1 MTLNFDQWV
10 DRSHSDSVKW
20 NKYKNQDV
28 IPLWVA
34 DTDFTSPPEVIAEL
48 QQRVAEGVFGYG
60 FTPPEL
66 IELFIERANKRY
78 QWNIKPEWIVSLPGL
93 VCGLNV
99 AVRATVG
106 LSKTG
111 AQESSLLPSPIYPP
125 FIQAA
130 QSEGRHSKNIPVK
143 EVDQRWVA
151 DFASPEL
158 TLDGSERL
166 LMLCNPYNPG
176 GTVYRREE
184 LMQQW
189 AFAQQHDLVVCS
201 DEIHCDLLL
210 DPRAKHIPFAS
221 LNEDAAQRSITLMSP
236 SKTFNL
242 AGLGA
247 SMAIIPNAELRKK
260 FEKNAEGIV
269 PHVNILAYVAAL
281 AAYKHGDA
289 WLASQLAYLR
299 DNQQLATQRINAMP
313 GLKMLPIEGTY
324 LGWIDASALPLDN
337 PYRFF
342 VNAGVGF
349 TSGRDFGAPKFVRIN
364 LGCQRAL
371 LEKALVRMEQAL
383 ATLDV

>member
-20 NKYKNQDV
+20 NKYKDQDV

-34 DTDFTSPPEVIAEL
+34 DTDFTSPPQVIAEL

-66 IELFIERANKRY
+66 IALFVQRMSDRY
-78 QWNIKPEWIVSLPGL
+78 QWDIKPEWIVSLPGL

-99 AVRATVG
+99 AVRANT
-106 LSKTG
+106 TPD
-111 AQESSLLPSPIYPP
+111 ETSLLPSPIYPP
-125 FIQAA
+125 FIEAA
-130 QSEGRHSKNIPVK
+130 QSEGRRFKNIPVK
-143 EVDQRWVA
+143 AQQQRWVA
-151 DFASPEL
+151 DFSDISQQ
-158 TLDGSERL
+158 LDGSERL

-176 GTVYRREE
+176 GTVYRHEE
-184 LMQQW
+184 LLQQQ
-189 AFAQQHDLVVCS
+189 AFAQAHNLVVCS

-210 DPRAKHIPFAS
+210 EPGLHHIPFAS

-247 SMAIIPNAELRKK
+247 SMAIIPNAALRRK
-260 FEKNAEGIV
+260 FKDTARGIV
-269 PHVNILAYVAAL
+269 PHVNILAYVAAT
-281 AAYKHGDA
+281 AAYRDGA
-289 WLASQLAYLR
+289 TWLEAQLDYLR
-299 DNQQLATQRINAMP
+299 ENRALVTRRVNAMP
-313 GLKMLPIEGTY
+313 GLRMLPIEGTY
-324 LGWIDASALPLDN
+324 LGWIDASVLPVED

-342 VNAGVGF
+342 VEAGVGF
-349 TSGRDFGAPKFVRIN
+349 TSGADFGNAKFVRIN

-371 LEKALVRMEQAL
+371 LEQAMERMDNAL
-383 ATLDV
+383 ASLNR

>member
-34 DTDFTSPPEVIAEL
+34 DTDFASPPEVVAEL

-99 AVRATVG
+99 AVRATV
-106 LSKTG
+106 SQHQT
-111 AQESSLLPSPIYPP
+111 SLLPSPIYPP

-130 QSEGRHSKNIPVK
+130 ESEGRQYKSIPVR

-151 DFASPEL
+151 DFHSPEL
-158 TLDGSERL
+158 KMDGGERL

-176 GTVYRREE
+176 GTVYRRDE
-184 LMQQW
+184 LMQQL
-189 AFAQQHDLVVCS
+189 AFAQMHDLVVCS

-210 DPRAKHIPFAS
+210 DPQAKHIPFAS
-221 LNEDAAQRSITLMSP
+221 LNDDAAQRSITLMSP

-247 SMAIIPNAELRKK
+247 SMAIIPNAGLRKK
-260 FEKNAEGIV
+260 FEKTAEGIV
-269 PHVNILAYVAAL
+269 PHVNILAYVAAT
-281 AAYKHGDA
+281 AAYRHGDD
-289 WLASQLAYLR
+289 WLEQQLAYLR
-299 DNQQLATQRINAMP
+299 GNQQLATQRINAMP

-342 VNAGVGF
+342 VDAGVGF
-349 TSGRDFGAPKFVRIN
+349 TSGLAFGAPKFVRIN

-383 ATLDV
+383 ATLNG

>member
-34 DTDFTSPPEVIAEL
+34 DTDFASPPEVVTEL

-99 AVRATVG
+99 AVRATVNHHQ
-106 LSKTG
+106 T
-111 AQESSLLPSPIYPP
+111 SLLPSPIYPP

-130 QSEGRHSKNIPVK
+130 GSEGRHYKSIPVN

-151 DFASPEL
+151 DFSSPEL
-158 TLDGSERL
+158 KMDGGERL

-176 GTVYRREE
+176 GTVYRRDE
-184 LMQQW
+184 LMQQL

-210 DPRAKHIPFAS
+210 DPQAKHIPFAS
-221 LNEDAAQRSITLMSP
+221 LSEDAAQRSITLMSP

-247 SMAIIPNAELRKK
+247 SMAIIPNAELRRK
-260 FEKNAEGIV
+260 FEQTAEGIV
-269 PHVNILAYVAAL
+269 PHVNILAYVAAT

-289 WLASQLAYLR
+289 WLEQQLAYLR
-299 DNQQLATQRINAMP
+299 GNQQLATERINAMP
-313 GLKMLPIEGTY
+313 GLRMLPIEGTY

-342 VNAGVGF
+342 VDAGVGF
-349 TSGRDFGAPKFVRIN
+349 TSGLAFGAPKFVRIN
-364 LGCQRAL
+364 LGCPRAL

-383 ATLDV
+383 ATLNG

>member
-66 IELFIERANKRY
+66 IELFIERMNKHY
-78 QWNIKPEWIVSLPGL
+78 QWDVQPEWIVSLPGL

-99 AVRATVG
+99 AVRATTG
-106 LSKTG
+106 L
-111 AQESSLLPSPIYPP
+111 QETSLLPSPIYPP

-130 QSEGRHSKNIPVK
+130 QSEGRRYKTIAVK
-143 EVDQRWVA
+143 EVKQRWVA
-151 DFASPEL
+151 DFSAPEL
-158 TLDGSERL
+158 LLDGSEKL

-184 LMQQW
+184 LMQQLD
-189 AFAQQHDLVVCS
+189 FAQQHDLVVCS

-210 DPRAKHIPFAS
+210 APSVKHIPFAALS
-221 LNEDAAQRSITLMSP
+221 DDAAQRSITLMSP

-247 SMAIIPNAELRKK
+247 SMAIIPNPELRKK
-260 FEKNAEGIV
+260 FEKTAAGIV
-269 PHVNILAYVAAL
+269 PHVNILAYVAAI
-281 AAYKHGDA
+281 AAYKHGDE
-289 WLASQLAYLR
+289 WLEQQLIYLR
-299 DNQQLATQRINAMP
+299 GNQQLVTQRINKMP
-313 GLKMLPIEGTY
+313 GLRMLPIEGTY

-349 TSGRDFGAPKFVRIN
+349 TSGQDFGAPQFVRIN

-371 LEKALVRMEQAL
+371 LEKALDRMEQAL
-383 ATLDV
+383 ATLKL